1 VLILIV
7 VLAYFYLTSSTVSVA
22 SCQTQAAVINIYM
35 MYAWLVTVERKESDA
50 FVYTQLGKV
59 RYTQLELRHMGFKIY
74 TLEDY
79 YTFVAEHQRQSMITL
94 AQLTLDYI
102 TCLNYNSTILNR

>member
-1 VLILIV
+1 
-7 VLAYFYLTSSTVSVA
+7 VSV
-22 SCQTQAAVINIYM
+22 SELSDLRAVINIYM

-79 YTFVAEHQRQSMITL
+79 YTFVAEHQKQSMITL